1 MDGSWDR
8 FEGRRASSG
17 KQKSKHQHDL
27 LLGLGRRMSF
37 LMGDHLMRMDSA
49 VTLNMGTIF
58 KVNICRVYFLKIKY
72 FRVWFNF
79 IIQLY

>member
-1 MDGSWDR
+1 
-8 FEGRRASSG
+8 
-17 KQKSKHQHDL
+17 
-27 LLGLGRRMSF
+27 
-37 LMGDHLMRMDSA
+37 MDSA